1 MIKKAGIGFMSG
13 LIFALFAY
21 SSAFAGPTEIKLK
34 KGNAYVSINAGLT
47 IVNDIDFGSELSY
60 AGITANATG
69 TASFDPG
76 GGSVG
81 VAIGYIVSDRFR
93 TELELGY
100 TKMDHDQ
107 VEGSVTLTAGGSTFT
122 VSGEADVDGSVE
134 AAYGL
139 ANFILTPFGSV
150 KDEFL
155 GTSFT
160 PLVGVGF
167 GLTSWEDDIYMIS
180 SGEGTTLL
188 VDGEESDTD
197 FLSAV
202 MLGLEYD
209 ASESVSWTVKYR
221 HFWANSGKNG
231 VEDSEGENLVA
242 NVRISF

>member
-13 LIFALFAY
+13 LMFALFAY

-47 IVNDIDFGSELSY
+47 ILNDIDFGSDLSY

-76 GGSVG
+76 GSVG
-81 VAIGYIVSDRFR
+81 VAIGYIVSDHFR
-93 TELELGY
+93 TEFELGY

-107 VEGSVTLTAGGSTFT
+107 VEGSATLTAGGSTLT
-122 VSGEADVDGSVE
+122 VSGQVDVDGSVE
-134 AAYGL
+134 AVYGL
-139 ANFILTPFGSV
+139 ANFILTPFGSI
-150 KDEFL
+150 KNEFL
-155 GTSFT
+155 GASFT
-160 PLVGVGF
+160 PLVGVGLGF
-167 GLTSWEDDIYMIS
+167 TSWEDYIYVIG
-180 SGEGTTLL
+180 SGEGTGSLL

-197 FLSAV
+197 FLSAL
-202 MLGLEYD
+202 MLGLEHD

-231 VEDSEGENLVA
+231 VENSEGENLVA